1 MNLVIGI
8 PGTIKRRPP
17 LSGRRV
23 IPRSVDRPAASPRI
37 PPDLF
42 VSRFTRNRRLSRL
55 ITPLCPVSQG
65 TENILGEKA

>member
-17 LSGRRV
+17 LSGRR
-23 IPRSVDRPAASPRI
+23 IIFRSVDRPAASPRI

-55 ITPLCPVSQG
+55 IVPSRQVSRG